1 MSDELPLYQIV
12 DWNVHF
18 ENHKSRKLA
27 KCGFVCV
34 PNKHGGAGL
43 TALLMSGPEPYGHA
57 YYGIWQLI
65 LQFCSRQPVR
75 EGWLTGDGK
84 KNGPRM
90 PASEW
95 ARMFRC
101 SAALIRSTFNA
112 LRMVGFIVLVEGT
125 PEMAIPVA
133 IPSADQTA
141 DQTADSAADSA
152 AEVVATPAAGSVAVV
167 AASDQTADSAAKGV
181 ADSAADERK
190 NERKKEPPSVPQRG
204 TERNGHQSVDEA
216 KAWIN
221 SFFGRQREW
230 SYEETRLLSELM
242 PISKE
247 DRALLSWAYM
257 LPRDREGWVIHNGT
271 RLSKRKESVLLLLEQ
286 FGSEIDKW
294 RGKKQGLI
302 QRVTKPVDDE
312 PIPEQWATTM
322 RELYGPEICIPRTKN
337 LLAPSVRQEIETV
350 LAGIGT

>member
-12 DWNVHF
+12 DWNIHF

-65 LQFCSRQPVR
+65 LQFCSRQPIR

-125 PEMAIPVA
+125 PEMSTLPANPA
-133 IPSADQTA
+133 ATPSAGPA
-141 DQTADSAADSA
+141 EVLAAEPVADSAAEVAAADATAGSVATPVADSA
-152 AEVVATPAAGSVAVV
+152 AEVVA
-167 AASDQTADSAAKGV
+167 DS
-181 ADSAADERK
+181 SADERK
-190 NERKKEPPSVPQRG
+190 NERKKEPPSVPQGG
-204 TERNGHQSVDEA
+204 TERNGKQSVEEA
-216 KAWIN
+216 KAWLN
-221 SFFGRQREW
+221 TFFGRQREW

-257 LPRDREGWVIHNGT
+257 LPRDRDGWVIHNGT

-286 FGSEIDKW
+286 FESEIDKW
-294 RGKKQGLI
+294 RGKKQGLA
-302 QRVTKPVDDE
+302 QRVTKPADDE
-312 PIPEQWATTM
+312 PISEQWATTM
-322 RELYGPEICIPRTKN
+322 KKLYGPEICIPRTKN
-337 LLAPSVRQEIETV
+337 LLAPSVREEIE
-350 LAGIGT
+350 AAISP